1 LLSTRHT
8 EWKILANFNPE
19 IPEKNDKRNG
29 HMKTKRKISG
39 YFSRSAGGIIILLAF
54 AILSVLFTGP
64 RSAVSKPAAPSRRIA
79 SIDLGDVAVDIGNS
93 TIKKL
98 SAVDGTVLWSVS
110 VTNDGALAV
119 DPSDLGVY
127 TGYGNHNYVGSGTVY
142 KYAANGT
149 LKWTSSISVG
159 GVCNFYY
166 VSYAAVDAASARPG
180 VVWTQ
185 TGCFGG
191 MAKTS
196 RSTGAQKWS
205 TETND
210 IGRASIDPSN
220 GQIYDITNAG
230 PTYNYNTIYSVS
242 ADGNTLNSARSC
254 EGYTDLNPADGML
267 YRGGNRCGVILAQM
281 DKVNLGATNWTLD
294 LSSYIS
300 SFDALAVQPWCGG
313 YIYVASAAD
322 SKIVVVDPSTQTVVR
337 IFTTAIGANNI
348 AVNPAGGNLYITDGS
363 SHFVYAYTPT
373 GSLIWTSPDL
383 GGAAGSIAA
392 PKGIVGTP
400 TLLPHPPQPQP

>member
-1 LLSTRHT
+1 
-8 EWKILANFNPE
+8 
-19 IPEKNDKRNG
+19 
-29 HMKTKRKISG
+29 MKTKSKTSG
-39 YFSRSAGGIIILLAF
+39 YIIRSVAGSILLSF
-54 AILSVLFTGP
+54 AILSALFASP
-64 RSAVSKPAAPSRRIA
+64 RSTVSKPDAASLKVA
-79 SIDLGDVAVDIGNS
+79 SADLGDVAVDIGNS

-142 KYAANGT
+142 RYAADGT
-149 LKWTSSISVG
+149 LKWTNSISVS

-166 VSYAAVDAASARPG
+166 VSYAAVDATSARPG

-191 MAKTS
+191 IAKTS

-230 PTYNYNTIYSVS
+230 PLYNYNTIYSVT
-242 ADGNTLNSARSC
+242 ADGNTLNSASSC
-254 EGYTDLNPADGML
+254 EGFSDLNPADGML
-267 YRGGNRCGVILAQM
+267 YRGGNRCGAILAQM

-300 SFDALAVQPWCGG
+300 SLDALALQPWCGG

-322 SKIVVVDPSTQTVVR
+322 SKIVVVDPATRTVVR
-337 IFTTAIGANNI
+337 IFTTAIGTNNI

-363 SHFVYAYTPT
+363 THFVYAYSPT
-373 GSLIWTSPDL
+373 GSLVWTSPDL

-392 PKGIVGTP
+392 PKGIVGMP
-400 TLLPHPPQPQP
+400 TSLPHPTRSDPIPPPR